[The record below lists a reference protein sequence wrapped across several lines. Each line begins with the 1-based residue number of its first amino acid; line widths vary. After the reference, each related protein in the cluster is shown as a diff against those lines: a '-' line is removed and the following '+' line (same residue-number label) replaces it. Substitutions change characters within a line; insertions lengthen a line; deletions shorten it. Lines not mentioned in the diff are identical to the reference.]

1 MQTIRSLLE
10 PIVRAHRLES
20 GLLSLRLQSQWRDL
34 VGPQIAAHSHP
45 VEIRRDTLTVVVD
58 SPVWSQELSLLK
70 DELIRRVN
78 SLRERPFLRQIRF
91 RIGEIPASSP
101 RKPDL
106 PAPSIDPSDLSG
118 AEALAEGLS
127 DPDLKN
133 RMKKILRRTL
143 GR

>member
-10 PIVRAHRLES
+10 PIIRAHRLEP
-20 GLLSLRLQSQWRDL
+20 GLLSMRLQAQWLDL
-34 VGPQIAAHSHP
+34 VGPQIAAHSYP
-45 VEIRRDTLTVVVD
+45 SEIRRDTLTVVVD

-78 SLRERPFLRQIRF
+78 SLRKRPFLKQIRF
-91 RIGEIPASSP
+91 RIGEIPSQSP
-101 RKPDL
+101 CKPDL
-106 PAPSIDPSDLSG
+106 PAPLIDSTDFSG
-118 AEALAEGLS
+118 VEGLAEGLS

-133 RMKKILRRTL
+133 RMKKILHLTF